1 MFLSR
6 NFIFVGVFFCAFL
19 LTHFLMPLVFVVG
32 RKLKIVDHPGVR
44 KIHDQPIIRCGG
56 MAIFLAFWSVIFAGL
71 VFAELFNQ
79 GKVVLRVSH
88 LVTINTGFLRAHAT
102 LMGLFIGH
110 SLIYVSG
117 FIDDK
122 FNPRFGLTGKWVF
135 QFFAASLAVYVGIRI
150 HFFQWEIINYL
161 VSVIWI
167 VGITNSFNLLD
178 NMNGLSAGVAALC
191 AGFLVWVSL
200 LQEQYY
206 VALVTLVLIGTL
218 LAFLIYN
225 FPRAKIFLG
234 DQGALA
240 IGYILACLS
249 LLESYIDRSSSTHLG
264 IFMPLFTLALPIF
277 DTVSVMIIRLYQ
289 KRPLFVGDNNH
300 LSHRLVR
307 VGFSKVSAVLIL
319 YLLTIIFG
327 IHAVILVH
335 ASFFI
340 GILTFVQTLIVILII
355 TVLMTYGAKKN
366 HR

>member
-6 NFIFVGVFFCAFL
+6 NLIFVGVFFCAFL
-19 LTHFLMPLVFVVG
+19 LTHLLMPLVFLIG
-32 RKLKIVDHPGVR
+32 RKLKIIDNPGIR
-44 KIHDQPIIRCGG
+44 KIHDKPIVRCGG
-56 MAIFLAFWSVIFAGL
+56 MAVFFAFWGVIFAGII
-71 VFAELFNQ
+71 FAELFNQ
-79 GKVVLRVSH
+79 GKVSIRVSR
-88 LVTINTGFLRAHAT
+88 LVTINTGFLQAHAT
-102 LMGLFIGH
+102 LIGLFVGH
-110 SLIYVSG
+110 SLIYVAG

-122 FNPRFGLTGKWVF
+122 FNPKFGLTGKWVF
-135 QFFAASLAVYVGIRI
+135 QFLAASIAVGFGIRT
-150 HFFQWEIINYL
+150 HFFQWDVLNLI

-191 AGFLVWVSL
+191 ASFLVWVSI

-206 VALVTLVLIGTL
+206 VALITLALIGTL
-218 LAFLIYN
+218 LAFLLYN

-234 DQGALA
+234 DQGSLA
-240 IGYILACLS
+240 IGYILACLT
-249 LLESYIDRSSSTHLG
+249 LLESYTDRTSATHLG

-289 KRPLFVGDNNH
+289 RRPLFVGDNNH

-307 VGFSKVSAVLIL
+307 VGFAQVSAVLIL

-327 IHAVILVH
+327 INAVILVH
-335 ASFFI
+335 AGFFI
-340 GILTFVQTLIVILII
+340 GILTFVQILIVILII

-366 HR
+366 HL